1 MCWTNI
7 WKSVALLGLLLVAP
21 VGYAQAQDGPLVSAP
36 KKQTATTPAA
46 QTNSPAQ
53 RDAPAQPAT
62 PQQQQQQSQT
72 TRGAKANDLTQLAPP
87 PVSQNDTRYR
97 IGAGD
102 VLEIRVLK
110 APELSRDAV
119 RVDQRGMIRIP
130 MFEDELQA
138 ACLTEGELSQR
149 IATLY
154 LKYKKHPHVDVFVR
168 EFQSQP
174 VAVVG
179 AVNSPGQFKLQ
190 RQIRLLD
197 LLTYAGGPAERAGQN
212 IQIVHAGG
220 PLLCEQPASENTGET
235 VAAGFVT
242 YKLSDTLLGQLD
254 ANPYVRPGDIVS
266 VLSADQVYVIGNV
279 VRPTSIS
286 LKEPM
291 TVSRA
296 IAMAGGLGQDGK
308 KSRVHIV
315 RQQPGAHGA
324 KSDFYVDLSAIQKRK
339 AEDVALQ
346 ANDIIEV
353 PTSMPRNIMHSLL
366 GVIAPTVT
374 QGAARVIP

>member
-1 MCWTNI
+1 MNWTNI
-7 WKSVALLGLLLVAP
+7 LQSVALLALLAAAPLVN
-21 VGYAQAQDGPLVSAP
+21 AQAQDGPLVSAP
-36 KKQTATTPAA
+36 KKATATPTQPDSRA
-46 QTNSPAQ
+46 QAQ
-53 RDAPAQPAT
+53 GATQAGAPAQSDAGAQRAT
-62 PQQQQQQSQT
+62 AS
-72 TRGAKANDLTQLAPP
+72 ALTQLAPP
-87 PVSQNDTRYR
+87 PVSQGDTRYR
-97 IGAGD
+97 IGAND

-130 MFEDELQA
+130 MMDDELQA
-138 ACLTEGELSQR
+138 ACLTEGELAQR

-154 LKYKKHPHVDVFVR
+154 LKYKKHPHVDVFVK

-179 AVNSPGQFKLQ
+179 AVNAPGQFKLQ

-197 LLTYAGGPAERAGQN
+197 LLTYAGGPAERAGQS

-220 PLLCEQPASENTGET
+220 PALCEKPLEMNAGET
-235 VAAGFVT
+235 AVGGFVT
-242 YKLSDTLLGQLD
+242 YRLSDTLLGQSD
-254 ANPYVRPGDIVS
+254 ANPFVQPGDIVS
-266 VLSADQVYVIGNV
+266 VLAADQIYVIGNV
-279 VRPTSIS
+279 VKPSAIP
-286 LKEPM
+286 LKEPT

-308 KSRVHIV
+308 KNRVHIV
-315 RQQPGAHGA
+315 RQQPGANGA
-324 KSDFYVDLSAIQKRK
+324 KTDFYVDLGAISKRK

-353 PTSMPRNIMHSLL
+353 PTSVPKNILHSLM
-366 GVIAPTVT
+366 GIIAPTVT
-374 QGAARVIP
+374 QGAVRVIP